1 MLDSNKSPKKS
12 SLKGRNTPPA
22 EPNPDRLRDRLVVMG
37 TIILMI
43 PLTGCAST
51 GVQDADPLQYNP
63 NTGYPAVGG
72 PPWHL

>member
-1 MLDSNKSPKKS
+1 
-12 SLKGRNTPPA
+12 
-22 EPNPDRLRDRLVVMG
+22 MG